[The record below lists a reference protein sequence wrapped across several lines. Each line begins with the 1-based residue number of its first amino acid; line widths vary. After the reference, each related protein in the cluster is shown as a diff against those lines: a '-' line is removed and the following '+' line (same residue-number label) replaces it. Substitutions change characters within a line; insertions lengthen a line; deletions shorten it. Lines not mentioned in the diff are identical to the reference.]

1 MQMTKQESW
10 VLVDENY
17 TVYGNAKTKLPFT
30 SQTNAV
36 RALKM
41 MKAVRADNAVVFA
54 RKII

>member
-1 MQMTKQESW
+1 MTKQESW